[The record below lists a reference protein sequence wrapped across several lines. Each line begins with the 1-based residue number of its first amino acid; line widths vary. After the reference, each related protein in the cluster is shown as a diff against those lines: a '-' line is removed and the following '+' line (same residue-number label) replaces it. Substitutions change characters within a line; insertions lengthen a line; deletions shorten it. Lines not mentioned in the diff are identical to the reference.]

1 MVKMTPRYSGEESK
15 EFWDLVKSIKNDR
28 DHGAAYMLGV
38 ILQNLEGDVLRE
50 LDRMTKGKAK
60 R

>member
-1 MVKMTPRYSGEESK
+1 MVRMTQKYSGDESK
-15 EFWDLVKSIKNDR
+15 GFWGLVESIKNDR
-28 DHGAAYMLGV
+28 DHRAAYMLGV

-50 LDRMTKGKAK
+50 LDRMTKGEAT